1 MRDLYL
7 TATNFNGHVMQRV
20 GQTIVEDRQAIID
33 LLESAEINMNPNAS
47 DLQIADAYL
56 YYLPEN
62 DSLKYG
68 TAYLIELKDKSSFD
82 GSINNESIYKTYDKL
97 YDFWDVEDPDD
108 YEDYEYDDEEET
120 SNVVGLVGGLVSGG
134 LGVANKVI
142 EGQQKKKYG
151 ALDYAQKQAEAQQ
164 ALLSGIMAQKQAQ
177 IQAQQKADELKAKQ
191 RKTTIIATASVIG
204 VVAIISAVV
213 YLRSKAKK

>member
-7 TATNFNGHVMQRV
+7 TAPNFNGHVMQRV

-33 LLESAEINMNPNAS
+33 LLESAEIDMNPNAS

-82 GSINNESIYKTYDKL
+82 GSVNNESIYKTYDKL
-97 YDFWDVEDPDD
+97 YDYWDVEDADG
-108 YEDYEYDDEEET
+108 YEDADDEEET
-120 SNVVGLVGGLVSGG
+120 SNVGGLIGGIVSGG

-177 IQAQQKADELKAKQ
+177 LQAQQKADELKAKK
-191 RKTTIIATASVIG
+191 RKTTIIVTASVIG
-204 VVAIISAVV
+204 VVAIITAVV
-213 YLRSKAKK
+213 YLRSKAKT

>member
-1 MRDLYL
+1 
-7 TATNFNGHVMQRV
+7 MQRV

-33 LLESAEINMNPNAS
+33 LLESAEIDMNPNAS

-82 GSINNESIYKTYDKL
+82 GSVNNESIYKTYDKL
-97 YDFWDVEDPDD
+97 FDYWDDEESDD
-108 YEDYEYDDEEET
+108 YEQYDDEEET
-120 SNVVGLVGGLVSGG
+120 SNVGGLIGGIVSGG

-142 EGQQKKKYG
+142 EGKQKQKYG

-177 IQAQQKADELKAKQ
+177 LQAQQKADELKAKQ
-191 RKTTIIATASVIG
+191 RKTVIIATASVIG
-204 VVAIISAVV
+204 VVAIITAVI

>member
-1 MRDLYL
+1 
-7 TATNFNGHVMQRV
+7 MQRV

-33 LLESAEINMNPNAS
+33 LLESAEIDMNPNAS
-47 DLQIADAYL
+47 DLEISDAYL

-82 GSINNESIYKTYDKL
+82 GSVSNESIYKTYDKL
-97 YDFWDVEDPDD
+97 YDYWDVEDPDD
-108 YEDYEYDDEEET
+108 YEDYADEEEDK
-120 SNVVGLVGGLVSGG
+120 SNVLGLVGGIVSGG

-142 EGQQKKKYG
+142 EGKQKQKYG

-177 IQAQQKADELKAKQ
+177 LQAQQKADELKAKK
-191 RKTTIIATASVIG
+191 RKTTIIVTASVIG
-204 VVAIISAVV
+204 VLAIITAVV
-213 YLRSKAKK
+213 YLRSKAKT

>member
-33 LLESAEINMNPNAS
+33 LLESAEIDMNPNAS

-82 GSINNESIYKTYDKL
+82 GSVNNESIYKTYDKL
-97 YDFWDVEDPDD
+97 YDFWDNEEP
-108 YEDYEYDDEEET
+108 EDYEGYDDDDEQT
-120 SNVVGLVGGLVSGG
+120 SNVGGIIGGIVSGG
-134 LGVANKVI
+134 LGITNKVI
-142 EGQQKKKYG
+142 EGKQKQKYG

-177 IQAQQKADELKAKQ
+177 MQAQQKADELKAKQ
-191 RKTTIIATASVIG
+191 RKTKIIATASVIG

>member
-33 LLESAEINMNPNAS
+33 LLESAEIDMNPNAS
-47 DLQIADAYL
+47 DLEISDAYL

-82 GSINNESIYKTYDKL
+82 GSVSNESIYKTYDKL
-97 YDFWDVEDPDD
+97 YDYWDVEDPDD
-108 YEDYEYDDEEET
+108 YEDYADEEEDK
-120 SNVVGLVGGLVSGG
+120 SNVLGLVGGIVSGG

-142 EGQQKKKYG
+142 EGKQKQKYG

-177 IQAQQKADELKAKQ
+177 LQAQQKADELKAKK
-191 RKTTIIATASVIG
+191 RKTTIIVTASVIG
-204 VVAIISAVV
+204 VLAIITAVV
-213 YLRSKAKK
+213 YLRSKAKT